1 MMQRRR
7 PKTRPSRRSTRM
19 NAANLAWLWILL
31 VLLLLALAALRI
43 YMTLPEQEL
52 KKAKDPSAQF
62 MVWVQA
68 VFDVLA
74 VCKLPMRA
82 SESPLAYAARLDAA
96 GQLSTALKPLCEALS
111 LMLYGKLVAE
121 PGRDRACAPRLRGS
135 FRSPDAPEK
144 APSPPP
150 PRPRPTKETRF

>member
-1 MMQRRR
+1 
-7 PKTRPSRRSTRM
+7 
-19 NAANLAWLWILL
+19 
-31 VLLLLALAALRI
+31 
-43 YMTLPEQEL
+43 MTLPEQEL
-52 KKAKDPSAQF
+52 KKAKDPNAQF

-121 PGRDRACAPRLRGS
+121 PDEIALAHRVYVVLFDHLTLPQKLLLLLRRALVPQKKRD
-135 FRSPDAPEK
+135 FR
-144 APSPPP
+144 
-150 PRPRPTKETRF
+150 TK